1 MKNLW
6 NKICSW
12 FAAIFCRDTVA
23 KVWEII
29 FGKVKTSIGELLSD
43 PELMNRAYEL
53 SKSLFTRDGTAGDK
67 AAEFNAELKEW
78 AKAEGYEIGT
88 AALNAIREIAYASVK
103 AECETCSDC

>member
-43 PELMNRAYEL
+43 PALMNRAYEL
-53 SKSLFTRDGTAGDK
+53 SKSLVTRDGTAGDK

-88 AALNAIREIAYASVK
+88 AALNAIRETAYAAVK

>member
-1 MKNLW
+1 MKKLW

-12 FAAIFCRDTVA
+12 FAAIFCRETVA

-43 PELMNRAYEL
+43 PALMNQAFEL
-53 SKSLFTRDGTAGDK
+53 SKSIATFDGTASAK
-67 AAEFNAELKEW
+67 AEFFNEQLKAW
-78 AKAEGYEIGT
+78 AIAEGYEIGT
-88 AALNAIREIAYASVK
+88 AALNAIRETAYAAVK